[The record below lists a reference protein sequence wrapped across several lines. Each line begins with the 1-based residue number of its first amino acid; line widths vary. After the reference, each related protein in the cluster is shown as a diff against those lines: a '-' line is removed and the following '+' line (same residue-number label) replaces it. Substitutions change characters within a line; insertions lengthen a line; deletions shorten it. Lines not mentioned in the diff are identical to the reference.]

1 MLKWNCPFGIEDV
14 NIQLM
19 VFKNHKISLLFLNIP
34 TSKIISWGYYSAEEK
49 ELCIV
54 AFSIIS
60 NILEKFNWPI
70 IGSG

>member
-49 ELCIV
+49 ELYIKC
-54 AFSIIS
+54 A
-60 NILEKFNWPI
+60 L
-70 IGSG
+70 